1 MSGNTQQGNSQQGGG
16 SAPAQQEQKPQQGS
30 TPIYRDWAA
39 I

>member
-1 MSGNTQQGNSQQGGG
+1 MSGTTQQGDGH
-16 SAPAQQEQKPQQGS
+16 APAQQQQQQDQKPQQGS

>member
-1 MSGNTQQGNSQQGGG
+1 MSGNTQQGGGN
-16 SAPAQQEQKPQQGS
+16 APAQQQQDQKPQPQQGS

>member
-1 MSGNTQQGNSQQGGG
+1 MSGNSQQGGG
-16 SAPAQQEQKPQQGS
+16 NGPAQQQDQKQAP